1 MIWRPPRSTL
11 FPYTTLFRSHRRQR
25 ILGDSAHPR
34 EDSADDVGRHN
45 ALQLEPPDA
54 PPHRV
59 CYRRGKVL
67 RQSPEPREGSRRY
80 IGDGRSL
87 CQAPKSSEKSVRHVR
102 QRRSLEDEFPR
113 RLAYAVSHVARDAL
127 RQSPEPR
134 EDPPYRVGYR
144 RHFGERPEPREESD
158 HGVGERGSLR
168 VGSESLEELGTGV
181 RDYRALPRRGPEPLE
196 EVPLRVRNR
205 WVLRQRV

>member
-45 ALQLEPPDA
+45 ALQRAPPDA
-54 PPHRV
+54 PPPRV

-113 RLAYAVSHVARDAL
+113 RLAYAVSHVAREVL

-134 EDPPYRVGYR
+134 EESRYRIGDGRSLSERAHPSEESRYRVGYR
-144 RHFGERPEPREESD
+144 RA
-158 HGVGERGSLR
+158 LR
-168 VGSESLEELGTGV
+168 HSS
-181 RDYRALPRRGPEPLE
+181 EPLE
-196 EVPLRVRNR
+196 EPLRYI
-205 WVLRQRV
+205 